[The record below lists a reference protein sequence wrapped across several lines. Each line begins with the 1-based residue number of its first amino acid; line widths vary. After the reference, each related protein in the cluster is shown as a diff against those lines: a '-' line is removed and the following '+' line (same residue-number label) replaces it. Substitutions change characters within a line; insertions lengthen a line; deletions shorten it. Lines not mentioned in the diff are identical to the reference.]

1 MQLPQGENRANL
13 KAAILDRDG
22 VINEL
27 IYFEE
32 PGIIDTPI
40 TPRQFMLKPDAGE
53 AIRLLNNLG
62 LKVIVASNQPGIAK
76 GKMTRSNFQKIRAK
90 MKRELEKADAHIDA
104 EYYCLH
110 HPSATRKEY
119 RENCDCRKPKP
130 GLLLRAAKDLD
141 LHLPESFMVG
151 DSLVDVETG
160 MAVGCATFLIGSPK
174 CDLCR
179 LMEEKNVRPDVI
191 LPSFLEVAKAIEE
204 RVR

>member
-13 KAAILDRDG
+13 KAVILDRDG

-27 IYFEE
+27 VYFEE
-32 PGIIDTPI
+32 AGIVDSPMV
-40 TPRQFMLKPDAGE
+40 PKQFRLTPDAGE
-53 AIRLLNNLG
+53 AIKLLNNLG
-62 LKVIVASNQPGIAK
+62 LKVVLASNQPGIAK
-76 GKMTRSNFQKIRAK
+76 RKMTKSNFEKIQIK

-110 HPSATRKEY
+110 HPSAARREY
-119 RENCDCRKPKP
+119 RTNCDCRKPKA

-141 LHLPESFMVG
+141 LNLRESFMVG
-151 DSLVDVETG
+151 DSLVDAEAG
-160 MAVGCATFLIGSPK
+160 KAVGCTTYLIGSLK

-179 LMEEKNVRPDVI
+179 LMEEKGVHPDFV
-191 LPSFLEVAKAIEE
+191 LPNFHEVAKAIEE